1 MVRGERAKV
10 TAVSETYQCA
20 EMQRIALGRGSD
32 LPILLQPSVYWLRSR
47 AFIGF
52 PCPRKIAGIVWL
64 IANRL
69 NFRCRMRLARSRSAF
84 LDCCNLASW
93 SIHFYS
99 YITSPTTV

>member
-1 MVRGERAKV
+1 MLPGERANV
-10 TAVSETYQCA
+10 TAVSQAYQCA
-20 EMQRIALGRGSD
+20 EIHRIAFVRGSD
-32 LPILLQPSVYWLRSR
+32 LQILLEPSVYALRSR

-69 NFRCRMRLARSRSAF
+69 NFRCRMRLARSRSTF

-99 YITSPTTV
+99 

>member
-20 EMQRIALGRGSD
+20 EMQRIALGRRSD
-32 LPILLQPSVYWLRSR
+32 LPILLQPSVYSLRSR
-47 AFIGF
+47 AFIGL
-52 PCPRKIAGIVWL
+52 PCPKKIVGIVLL

-69 NFRCRMRLARSRSAF
+69 NFHCRVPLASSRSAF
-84 LDCCNLASW
+84 PDCCNLASW

-99 YITSPTTV
+99 